1 MSLTGFAKSNNL
13 IENEQDRLAIQNLF
27 PSLSGISNDVALLVN
42 NLRNESLLE
51 IKTTEITADS
61 SVLENNVITIVNT
74 PAEFAVRSNV
84 FSNGD
89 KVDIY
94 HLDIKQNTSLLTII
108 KSNSIDKFS
117 LSTDGTTAMDL
128 TTLKNLGGVL
138 ILKRSD
144 AVYLNNFTYA
154 GISDVDYININNIT
168 DVKLFTFESV
178 QYPATTLSLLLSDLD
193 LTQRTR
199 LVKYRSDGSLE
210 LDTKLQ
216 SEGSFTASG
225 DIDSTGEVPG
235 LYITDATSP
244 VDNIVAVRAFS
255 NDNNPWIQNGSDL
268 ETQASTVTIGNL
280 VFNGKIEI
288 DGLSV
293 ATEFGAIADV
303 FTHKLPITID
313 GQTYFICLNKTN

>member
-27 PSLSGISNDVALLVN
+27 PSLSGISDDVALLAN

-51 IKTTEITADS
+51 VKTTEIIADS
-61 SVLENNVITIVNT
+61 SVLANNVITIVNT
-74 PAEFAVRSNV
+74 PTEFAARSNV

-94 HLDIKQNTSLLTII
+94 HLDVKQNTSLLTVI

-117 LSTDGTTAMDL
+117 LSTNGTTAMDL

-138 ILKRSD
+138 TLKRSD
-144 AVYLNNFTYA
+144 AVYLNNFTYV
-154 GISDVDYININNIT
+154 GISDIDYIDINDLANNA
-168 DVKLFTFESV
+168 FFSFESV
-178 QYPATTLSLLLSDLD
+178 DDPATTLSLLLSDLD
-193 LTQRTR
+193 LTKRTR
-199 LVKYRSDGSLE
+199 SVKYRSDGSLA
-210 LDTKLQ
+210 LDTKLE

-225 DIDSTGEVPG
+225 EIDSVGDVPG

-244 VDNIVAVRAFS
+244 VDSITAVRAFS

-280 VFNGKIEI
+280 VFNQKIEI
-288 DGLSV
+288 NGLTV
-293 ATEFGAIADV
+293 TQEFGAIADV
-303 FTHKLPITID
+303 FTHKLPIIID
-313 GQTYFICLNKTN
+313 GQTYFICLNKPT